1 MTGCPDS
8 MTSAAPDPRGAGA
21 GSAGRAGAA
30 STARRSAGGTRRSPE
45 PDSGAGRAFH
55 LHSFLEIAAQP
66 AAVPPARLHTRK
78 VLHGW
83 GLAAVADTAELLVSE
98 LVTNA
103 IRASASAGL
112 ASIWLLLIP
121 AGRGVRIQVGDGC
134 LARPARQHGQP
145 ADAEGGHG
153 LLLTEALSDSSGA
166 YLAAGGGKVV
176 WCVVTDPAAEAPAAG
191 GPHQGRSCP
200 AGRASR
206 PRGPASAAGSP
217 PGRS

>member
-8 MTSAAPDPRGAGA
+8 MTSAAPAARGARADG
-21 GSAGRAGAA
+21 AGRAGAA
-30 STARRSAGGTRRSPE
+30 STARRSAGGTHRSPE

-66 AAVPPARLHTRK
+66 SAVPPARLHTRK

-103 IRASASAGL
+103 IRASASTGL
-112 ASIWLLLIP
+112 AALWLLLIP
-121 AGRGVRIQVGDGC
+121 AGEGVRIQVWDGC
-134 LARPARQHGQP
+134 PDRPALPARQHGQP
-145 ADAEGGHG
+145 ADAEGGRG
-153 LLLTEALSDSSGA
+153 LLLTEALSDSSGV
-166 YLAAGGGKVV
+166 YRAAGGGKVV
-176 WCVVTDPAAEAPAAG
+176 WCVLTDPAARGPHRGHACPAA
-191 GPHQGRSCP
+191 
-200 AGRASR
+200 RARR
-206 PRGPASAAGSP
+206 PRRPASAAGSP

>member
-8 MTSAAPDPRGAGA
+8 MTSAALAARGVRAD
-21 GSAGRAGAA
+21 SAGRAGAA
-30 STARRSAGGTRRSPE
+30 STARRSAGGTHRSPE
-45 PDSGAGRAFH
+45 SDSGAGRAFH

-66 AAVPPARLHTRK
+66 SAVPPARLHTRR

-112 ASIWLLLIP
+112 AAIWLLLIP
-121 AGRGVRIQVGDGC
+121 AGPGVRIQVRDGSPA
-134 LARPARQHGQP
+134 LPARQHGQP
-145 ADAEGGHG
+145 PDAEGGRG
-153 LLLTEALSDSSGA
+153 LLLAEALSDSAGV
-166 YLAAGGGKVV
+166 YRAAGGGKVV
-176 WCVVTDPAAEAPAAG
+176 WCVVTDPAAGGPYRGRPRPAA
-191 GPHQGRSCP
+191 
-200 AGRASR
+200 RAR
-206 PRGPASAAGSP
+206 GPRGPASAAGSP